1 MQLGNL
7 FLVVPWPTFWRQTDL
22 PNCACLAIP
31 LLWPNFDTQTMAGSA
46 APTMLFWKG
55 TSITPK

>member
-46 APTMLFWKG
+46 APTMLF
-55 TSITPK
+55 